1 MTLRFICPH
10 CRVSVDPAALELS
23 RSDGAEFHVCP
34 HCDTPVMLAA
44 PAGPGAQ
51 HAAPAGGALPPGLDV
66 ASDGVD
72 QRNLSGAAA

>member
-1 MTLRFICPH
+1 MNLRFICPH

-23 RSDGAEFHVCP
+23 RCDGAEFRVCP
-34 HCDTPVMLAA
+34 HCDTPVLLAA

-51 HAAPAGGALPPGLDV
+51 HPDPAGGALSPGLDV

>member
-1 MTLRFICPH
+1 MNLRFICPH

-23 RSDGAEFHVCP
+23 RSDGSEFRVCP
-34 HCDTPVMLAA
+34 HCDTPVLLAA
-44 PAGPGAQ
+44 PT
-51 HAAPAGGALPPGLDV
+51 GGALSPGLDV